1 MQKAD
6 RHAEG
11 SSQPSATETAPPE
24 VRNAT
29 QAVPVTALG
38 LTGYLF
44 IGTAAVLIPSVMPF
58 ITDEY
63 MATGLTLTA
72 IGVIFPARAVG
83 GILGNLLAGVGSDRF
98 GYNKLVWMAALALAA
113 SLALAAAARL
123 WLLFI
128 AGFVLISI
136 AQASLSTSINAMIAD
151 ANRASR
157 ARALNVLH
165 GVYGVGATISPL
177 VIGFI
182 LERGAPWRWTLAA
195 TGLIWLVYGGGALLL
210 YRTVWRSLTPTR
222 AVLPARHV
230 VPELYRTVW
239 RSLTPTS
246 GHLATG
252 RPGST
257 AGESKREQGLDWG
270 MLRNVGFLS
279 LFLIAFIYNG
289 VAFSLLGWVAVF
301 MKESVG
307 LSTFY
312 STSTVAVFYVALTA
326 GRFICAAFA
335 ERLGYVKTL
344 LILTTIL
351 ILTYPLVVFSTDPI
365 PLMVGVFLTGLSLSG
380 LFPTAL
386 AYGTRLYPQH
396 SGAVTG
402 MLNVA
407 MTAGAMLPPLWTG
420 LFADIWSFQSAL
432 GINYSMAWLLL
443 AVCLFLGRTELRARQ
458 PQQ

>member
-1 MQKAD
+1 MQKVNG
-6 RHAEG
+6 HAHG
-11 SSQPSATETAPPE
+11 TAA
-24 VRNAT
+24 NAAA
-29 QAVPVTALG
+29 QALPVTALG

-83 GILGNLLAGVGSDRF
+83 GILGNLLAGVGSDRL

-113 SLALAAAARL
+113 SLALASAARL

-136 AQASLSTSINAMIAD
+136 AQSSLTTGINAMIAD

-195 TGLIWLVYGGGALLL
+195 TGLIWLLYGGGALLL
-210 YRTVWRSLTPTR
+210 YRTVWRSLTPT
-222 AVLPARHV
+222 
-230 VPELYRTVW
+230 
-239 RSLTPTS
+239 S

-252 RPGST
+252 KSGST
-257 AGESKREQGLDWG
+257 AGESRPKQGLDWG

-335 ERLGYVKTL
+335 ERLGYAKTL
-344 LILTTIL
+344 LILTAAL
-351 ILTYPLVVFSTDPI
+351 ILTYPLVIFSTDPI
-365 PLMVGVFLTGLSLSG
+365 LLMIGVFLTGLSLSG

-420 LFADIWSFQSAL
+420 LFADIWNFQSAL

>member
-1 MQKAD
+1 MQKVNGHAD
-6 RHAEG
+6 G
-11 SSQPSATETAPPE
+11 TAA
-24 VRNAT
+24 NAAT
-29 QAVPVTALG
+29 QTLPVTALG

-83 GILGNLLAGVGSDRF
+83 GILGNLLAGVGSDRY
-98 GYNKLVWMAALALAA
+98 GHNKLVWMAALALTA
-113 SLALAAAARL
+113 SLALASAARL

-128 AGFVLISI
+128 AGIVLISI

-210 YRTVWRSLTPTR
+210 YRTVWRSL
-222 AVLPARHV
+222 
-230 VPELYRTVW
+230 
-239 RSLTPTS
+239 SSTS

-252 RPGST
+252 KSGST
-257 AGESKREQGLDWG
+257 AGENRPKQGLDWG

-289 VAFSLLGWVAVF
+289 VAYSLLGWVAVF

-335 ERLGYVKTL
+335 ERLGYATTL
-344 LILTTIL
+344 LILTAML
-351 ILTYPLVVFSTDPI
+351 ILTYPLVIFSTDPVL
-365 PLMVGVFLTGLSLSG
+365 LMIGVFLTGLSLSG

-420 LFADIWSFQSAL
+420 LFADIWNFQSAL
-432 GINYSMAWLLL
+432 GINYSMAWMLL

-458 PQQ
+458 PQN

>member
-44 IGTAAVLIPSVMPF
+44 IGTAAVLIPSVMPS
-58 ITDEY
+58 ITLEY
-63 MATGLTLTA
+63 MSTGLTLAA
-72 IGVIFPARAVG
+72 IGLIFPARAVG
-83 GILGNLLAGVGSDRF
+83 GILGNLLAGVGSDRY
-98 GYNKLVWMAALALAA
+98 GHNKLVWMAALALAA

-128 AGFVLISI
+128 AGFVLVSI

-210 YRTVWRSLTPTR
+210 N
-222 AVLPARHV
+222 
-230 VPELYRTVW
+230 RTVW

-252 RPGST
+252 KSGST

-289 VAFSLLGWVAVF
+289 VAFSLLGWIAVF

-420 LFADIWSFQSAL
+420 LFADIWNFQSAL
-432 GINYSMAWLLL
+432 GINYSMAWMLL
-443 AVCLFLGRTELRARQ
+443 AVCLFLGRTERREARNK
-458 PQQ
+458 

>member
-38 LTGYLF
+38 LTGYFF
-44 IGTAAVLIPSVMPF
+44 IGTAAVLIPSVMPS
-58 ITDEY
+58 ITLEY
-63 MATGLTLTA
+63 MSTGLTLAA

-83 GILGNLLAGVGSDRF
+83 GILGNLLAGVGSDRY
-98 GYNKLVWMAALALAA
+98 GHNKLVWMAALALAA
-113 SLALAAAARL
+113 SLALAAAAPA
-123 WLLFI
+123 WLLFLAGI
-128 AGFVLISI
+128 ALITI

-151 ANRASR
+151 ANQASR

-177 VIGFI
+177 VIGFA

-210 YRTVWRSLTPTR
+210 YRTVWRSLTPT
-222 AVLPARHV
+222 
-230 VPELYRTVW
+230 
-239 RSLTPTS
+239 S

-252 RPGST
+252 KSGST
-257 AGESKREQGLDWG
+257 AGESRPKQGLDWG

-335 ERLGYVKTL
+335 ERLGYATTL
-344 LILTTIL
+344 LILTAML
-351 ILTYPLVVFSTDPI
+351 ILTYPLVIFSTDPVL
-365 PLMVGVFLTGLSLSG
+365 LMIGVFLTGLSLSG